1 MPPIL
6 VGNYLVYNFETNY
19 FAENFLTKLSRCTE
33 DNEKITWKYSVELAT
48 SKLLLEWDEMRSKLD
63 GRKVGECYW

>member
-1 MPPIL
+1 MQVQPTLNSWAMPPIL

-33 DNEKITWKYSVELAT
+33 DNEKIT
-48 SKLLLEWDEMRSKLD
+48 
-63 GRKVGECYW
+63 